1 MTPKTFVDHIS
12 YHQLTVFLSICRL
25 TLSDSVKY
33 FILTRMESL
42 GNDAEEPAVEGG
54 SLTHAVM
61 DPQSTNMSPAMIRT

>member
-1 MTPKTFVDHIS
+1 
-12 YHQLTVFLSICRL
+12 
-25 TLSDSVKY
+25 
-33 FILTRMESL
+33 MESL